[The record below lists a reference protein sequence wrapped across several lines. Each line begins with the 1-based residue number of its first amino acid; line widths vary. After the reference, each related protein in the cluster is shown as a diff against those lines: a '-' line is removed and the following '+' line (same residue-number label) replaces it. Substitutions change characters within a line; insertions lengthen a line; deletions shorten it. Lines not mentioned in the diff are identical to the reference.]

1 MVERLSTGKSDVLAL
16 KIFLWH
22 WLKPLWGA
30 QKLPLCMKNPV
41 SGGKK
46 TTLTIVLYV
55 KVKALKSY
63 HKMHFRIEG
72 LIEEE
77 EEDNEIN

>member
-1 MVERLSTGKSDVLAL
+1 
-16 KIFLWH
+16 
-22 WLKPLWGA
+22 
-30 QKLPLCMKNPV
+30 MKNPV